1 MFEAALGET
10 GTAAPW
16 RWGSDGAVTAPLQ
29 ETSDLTAVSDGA
41 LAGPGAALRPG
52 YRSQRAVLTQL
63 RDADGGSGVTVSHRA
78 EPGVRAAVA
87 GGEGGEVSVR
97 AESWAALLLSAG
109 QTQTVLTEA
118 RVRAAGA
125 RRDRGHRA
133 VSAVVNPA
141 VGSLAVPG
149 TEQGAG
155 ATPTSGGRGHRAVRT
170 QLHQAA

>member
-63 RDADGGSGVTVSHRA
+63 RDAD
-78 EPGVRAAVA
+78 
-87 GGEGGEVSVR
+87 
-97 AESWAALLLSAG
+97 
-109 QTQTVLTEA
+109 
-118 RVRAAGA
+118 
-125 RRDRGHRA
+125 
-133 VSAVVNPA
+133 
-141 VGSLAVPG
+141 
-149 TEQGAG
+149 
-155 ATPTSGGRGHRAVRT
+155 
-170 QLHQAA
+170 